1 MKQKQINYIKL
12 KTMKTKVDLTKISED
27 QKIKTLSDAVFNASR
42 KNNTKELKTNEKIF
56 SFLLNE
62 SNTKF
67 DNVHR
72 IKYSTSGIF
81 GNCKVLSDQTDDVI
95 KVGWDELEI
104 IGL

>member
-1 MKQKQINYIKL
+1 MKI
-12 KTMKTKVDLTKISED
+12 KVDLTQISGD
-27 QKIKTLSDAVFNASR
+27 KKIKTLSDSIFNASR
-42 KNNTKELKTNEKIF
+42 KNNIKELKTNEKIF
-56 SFLLNE
+56 SFLLDE
-62 SNTKF
+62 SNTRI

-81 GNCKVLSDQTDDVI
+81 GNCKILVNESDNVI